1 MVNLYYS
8 LRGNLNSMSIDQRT
22 SNAISGRAGHPRKPA
37 AQTQAERSKAYRDRR
52 QAEGLKSVKCFL
64 APDQM
69 AYLSAL
75 CQIHQITIAE
85 AISVALTS
93 LMKGTSVPPWTF
105 PKN

>member
-1 MVNLYYS
+1 
-8 LRGNLNSMSIDQRT
+8 MSNDQHI
-22 SNAISGRAGHPRKPA
+22 SNAVAGRIRRARKPE

-75 CQIHQITIAE
+75 CEIHRITIAE
-85 AISVALTS
+85 AISLALTS
-93 LMKGTSVPPWTF
+93 LIKGASAPPLAP
-105 PKN
+105 PKK